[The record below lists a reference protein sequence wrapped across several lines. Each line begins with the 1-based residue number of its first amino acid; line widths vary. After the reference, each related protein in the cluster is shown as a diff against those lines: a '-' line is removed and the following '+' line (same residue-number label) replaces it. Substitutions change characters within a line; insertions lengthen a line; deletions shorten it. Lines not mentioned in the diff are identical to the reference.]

1 MSCGLGPNESISQQ
15 LDNHSIIEDN
25 SDIFGLTTSG
35 TSSVRTS
42 HPLFAK
48 PTIKYLKVRNDPAIL
63 AEAEHIIGVCYGH
76 KLADCRQE
84 SLGLA

>member
-1 MSCGLGPNESISQQ
+1 MSSELGPSESISQQ
-15 LDNHSIIEDN
+15 RDNQSMIEDN

-35 TSSVRTS
+35 TSAVRTS

-48 PTIKYLKVRNDPAIL
+48 PTIKYLKVRNDSAIL
-63 AEAEHIIGVCYGH
+63 AEAEHIIDVCYGH

>member
-1 MSCGLGPNESISQQ
+1 MSCELGPSESISQQ

-25 SDIFGLTTSG
+25 SDIFGLTTLG

-42 HPLFAK
+42 QPLFAK

-76 KLADCRQE
+76 KLPDCRQE

>member
-1 MSCGLGPNESISQQ
+1 MSCELGPSESISQQ
-15 LDNHSIIEDN
+15 HDNQSIIEDN
-25 SDIFGLTTSG
+25 SDIFSLTTSG

>member
-1 MSCGLGPNESISQQ
+1 MSRELGPSESISQP
-15 LDNHSIIEDN
+15 LDNHSITEDN
-25 SDIFGLTTSG
+25 SDIFGLITSG
-35 TSSVRTS
+35 TSSVRNS
-42 HPLFAK
+42 HPLFTK

-63 AEAEHIIGVCYGH
+63 AEAEHIVVVCDGD